1 MPTTSVND
9 GSKGSMSKPK
19 LRSRPLIA
27 TLIIFGG
34 IISLCFGI
42 TLSVSLGAADIK
54 LTSVWEA
61 VFHYN
66 PDIAHHLIIH
76 ELRLPRVVGSA
87 MVGASFA
94 VAGALMQGITRN
106 PMADSGLLGLNSGAV
121 FVMALC
127 FAFYPGISF
136 LALIGFAFLGAAGG
150 AGLVFGF
157 SAFSRGGMNPV
168 RLVLAGSAVSGLLLA
183 LSEGI
188 ALYFNIGQ
196 DLAFWFAGGVA
207 GTSWEQLQL
216 MTPWVGG
223 ALIVAIVI
231 SPSITLLSLG
241 EDVAVGLGQR
251 TKLIKCISM
260 FIVLVLAGSS
270 VAVVGPVGFVGLII
284 PHLTRMLVGVD
295 YRWVIPCSAILGS
308 LLVVLGDLAARMIN
322 PPYEA
327 PLGAL
332 IAMIGVPFFLYLARK
347 ERRVL

>member
-1 MPTTSVND
+1 MPTNLTSDRNRE
-9 GSKGSMSKPK
+9 SMSKPK
-19 LRSRPLIA
+19 LRSRPLAA
-27 TLIIFGG
+27 TFIIFGG
-34 IISLCFGI
+34 IIALLLGI

-54 LTSVWEA
+54 LSSVWEA
-61 VFHYN
+61 MFHYN

-76 ELRLPRVVGSA
+76 DLRMPRVIGSA
-87 MVGASFA
+87 MVGAAFA

-106 PMADSGLLGLNSGAV
+106 PMADSGLLGLNAGAV

-136 LALIGFAFLGAAGG
+136 LMLIGFAFLGAAGG
-150 AGLVFGF
+150 AGLVFGV

-168 RLVLAGSAVSGLLLA
+168 RLVLAGSAVTGLLLA
-183 LSEGI
+183 LSEGV

-207 GTSWEQLQL
+207 GTNWEQLRL

-223 ALIVAIVI
+223 ALIIAILLSRSV
-231 SPSITLLSLG
+231 TLLSLG
-241 EDVAVGLGQR
+241 EEVAVGLGQN
-251 TKLIKCISM
+251 TKLIKCITM

-284 PHLTRMLVGVD
+284 PHLTRLLVGVD
-295 YRWVIPCSAILGS
+295 YRWIIPSSAVLGS

-347 ERRVL
+347 ERREL